1 MDDFF
6 EGGEEGWG
14 VSLKNNPDYMM
25 CRIYRISLNYDPYL
39 FSKYQSLVF
48 NGVIKW
54 NYMKGSNLF
63 IVYTN
68 RKSVNGD
75 HGGNIFSFNEKKPW
89 TQVFRDQGLMIK
101 IDYWFE
107 R

>member
-39 FSKYQSLVF
+39 FSQYFLKFYLSRYF
-48 NGVIKW
+48 
-54 NYMKGSNLF
+54 
-63 IVYTN
+63 
-68 RKSVNGD
+68 
-75 HGGNIFSFNEKKPW
+75 
-89 TQVFRDQGLMIK
+89 MIYAK
-101 IDYWFE
+101 DIS
-107 R
+107 